1 MDLSKSICYIRIFYF
16 HELFLG
22 IGRNFAG
29 KPTKLYSWFCIISK
43 ENNCVCMCQWL
54 IPLPKNKF
62 ASLLEY
68 SVNFFL
74 VAWSFKYK
82 LIDLKAFFL
91 FQSLKDYGIVLL
103 LGDDNRLRTK
113 VCKSSVYDGNIWH
126 FDSIGYSYFR
136 LKFLTC
142 RSWST
147 EVCCTSPRRI
157 TPMHSMTLRWL
168 QN

>member
-1 MDLSKSICYIRIFYF
+1 
-16 HELFLG
+16 
-22 IGRNFAG
+22 
-29 KPTKLYSWFCIISK
+29 
-43 ENNCVCMCQWL
+43 MCQWL

-113 VCKSSVYDGNIWH
+113 VCKSSVILFMMVIHDI
-126 FDSIGYSYFR
+126 
-136 LKFLTC
+136 
-142 RSWST
+142 ST
-147 EVCCTSPRRI
+147 LLDIPI
-157 TPMHSMTLRWL
+157 LDW
-168 QN
+168 NF